1 MGIEEGERQSI
12 PPPWGGWPSA
22 QKGNAHGVE
31 EIVYDGNEIAFFQKK
46 KKNRVFPDYKHSA
59 AYGRA
64 NGGDQE
70 VRFTP
75 FIHPIRTF
83 SPPFLIPTF
92 SPPF

>member
-1 MGIEEGERQSI
+1 MGIEEGERQST
-12 PPPWGGWPSA
+12 PPPWGWPPA

-31 EIVYDGNEIAFFQKK
+31 GIVYDGNEIAFFQRKITCS
-46 KKNRVFPDYKHSA
+46 PDYKHSA

-64 NGGDQE
+64 NEGGQE

-75 FIHPIRTF
+75 FIHPI
-83 SPPFLIPTF
+83 PTF

>member
-1 MGIEEGERQSI
+1 MGIEEGERQST
-12 PPPWGGWPSA
+12 PPTGGWPPA
-22 QKGNAHGVE
+22 QNGNAHGVE

-46 KKNRVFPDYKHSA
+46 KNRVFPDYKHSA

-64 NGGDQE
+64 NEGGQE

-75 FIHPIRTF
+75 FVHP
-83 SPPFLIPTF
+83 IPTF